1 MVNINQNVNSEHP
14 FLLMYDVLNNDE
26 KLNSMLNDMRDKKD
40 DNNMI
45 FTYYIGETY
54 QKRELS
60 PFIRLVPIVMV
71 ESVWSDNDS
80 PLYELSF
87 SVEVFTQGLSDSY
100 KLSSY
105 ITKLYKEQ
113 NCICYS
119 VVPQYDETFDLYNS
133 FMKFKIYVNKG
144 DF

>member
-1 MVNINQNVNSEHP
+1 MKNINQNVNSEHP
-14 FLLMYDVLNNDE
+14 FLLMYDILNNDE
-26 KLNSMLNDMRDKKD
+26 QLNNMLNDMREKKD

-45 FTYYIGETY
+45 FTYYIGENY
-54 QKRELS
+54 HKRELS

-80 PLYELSF
+80 PLFELNF
-87 SVEVFTQGLSDSY
+87 SVEAFTQSLSDSY
-100 KLSSY
+100 KLSSH

-119 VVPQYDETFDLYNS
+119 HVPQYDETFDLYNS

-144 DF
+144 EI